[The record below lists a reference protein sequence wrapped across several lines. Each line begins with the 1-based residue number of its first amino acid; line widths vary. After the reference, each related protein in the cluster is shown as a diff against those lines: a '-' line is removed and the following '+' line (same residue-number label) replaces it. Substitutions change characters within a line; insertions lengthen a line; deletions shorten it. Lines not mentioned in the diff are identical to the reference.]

1 MSTGKRKVWPA
12 VIGAAAAERARRVLR
27 DTCWVVV
34 GASVSASM
42 GSIRKFT
49 NKRSSVP
56 SKNLILTIP
65 EGVRARAREE
75 KFILN
80 Y

>member
-49 NKRSSVP
+49 KRSSVP
-56 SKNLILTIP
+56 SKNLILAIT

-75 KFILN
+75 KNIIN